1 MSLKKGKFALTVL
14 TVKERPEDAEI
25 IRRAQGLAA
34 QPLNAVTDSDIG
46 FASGKVLL
54 DSNINEESCLID
66 NVLVLNV
73 RCAKRVIDSGLLKA
87 TIQRNEESYKRL
99 NKTDFVPKK
108 EKRSIKEDAIL
119 YLSSD
124 ARLSV
129 KGIELA
135 FFRNKIFAAT
145 TCTNDVDAIMGLL
158 AKMKIEAKYY
168 GRTAFLPDLSTYTE
182 RMFLTD
188 LLHSETEKDIL
199 IEGPIELAAYRE
211 ADENMCSLATV
222 KGGCVTKSD
231 EVNFM
236 LDAKKQVIKAK
247 FTYAKS
253 RNEVWSCVFFADAW
267 KFGIMEL
274 PKDCESF
281 LDRMEAIKEFLDML
295 EGKFRNYLKESDAKT
310 EGNE

>member
-66 NVLVLNV
+66 NILVLNV

-99 NKTDFVPKK
+99 NKTGFVPKK

-135 FFRNKIFAAT
+135 FFGNKIFAAT
-145 TCTNDVDAIMGLL
+145 TCTNDVDAIMMLL

-188 LLHSETEKDIL
+188 LLHSETEKI
-199 IEGPIELAAYRE
+199 
-211 ADENMCSLATV
+211 S
-222 KGGCVTKSD
+222 
-231 EVNFM
+231 
-236 LDAKKQVIKAK
+236 
-247 FTYAKS
+247 
-253 RNEVWSCVFFADAW
+253 
-267 KFGIMEL
+267 
-274 PKDCESF
+274 
-281 LDRMEAIKEFLDML
+281 
-295 EGKFRNYLKESDAKT
+295 
-310 EGNE
+310 